1 MHDLRGTIRFCPS
14 IKLQQPVMVLI
25 VFLTYQP
32 SCRMRY
38 QNLSLPLSLLVLKEN
53 QGPHFAQRPFLYEYL
68 SKYCVFSYVP
78 VYAKYFNCKCNA
90 SKILA
95 LVVILKFEIK

>member
-1 MHDLRGTIRFCPS
+1 
-14 IKLQQPVMVLI
+14 MVL
-25 VFLTYQP
+25 VFFLTYQP

-38 QNLSLPLSLLVLKEN
+38 LILSVPLSLLVLKEN
-53 QGPHFAQRPFLYEYL
+53 QGPHFVQRLFFFNEYI
-68 SKYCVFSYVP
+68 SKNCVFSYVP
-78 VYAKYFNCKCNA
+78 VYAMYFSCKCNA